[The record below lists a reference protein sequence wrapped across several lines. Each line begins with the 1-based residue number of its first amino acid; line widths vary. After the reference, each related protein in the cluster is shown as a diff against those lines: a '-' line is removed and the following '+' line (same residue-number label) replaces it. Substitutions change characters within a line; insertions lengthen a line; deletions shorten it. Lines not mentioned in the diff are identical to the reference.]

1 MYLLREWLQLMED
14 KRNAMNEQIEGPTSD
29 CNIDSCTLRRFL
41 SAAYEI
47 SDPLIFIG
55 RGVQTFAG

>member
-1 MYLLREWLQLMED
+1 MND
-14 KRNAMNEQIEGPTSD
+14 RNN
-29 CNIDSCTLRRFL
+29 DSCTLCRFL

-55 RGVQTFAG
+55 RGVQKFAG